1 MESLAEVIKAIA
13 LEPRPLDPTMAVPLS
28 VGAAVDS
35 QLPQPPRL
43 VSLKAGKEAAAAAKK
58 VEKEAAAA
66 AKKVEKE
73 AAAAAKKVEKEA
85 AAAAKKVE
93 KEAAA
98 AAKKAEKADK
108 AKKEAAA
115 AAKKVERAEKAEK
128 ELART
133 KVEAVRETERRTEYR
148 RPRGPCP
155 LSCGCGCGGC
165 GGGGGGGCSCL
176 REDGSFTLPLP
187 HIVGAVAGAP
197 SGQPPAPWRSL
208 IDIRETRELHNQL
221 AHEIR
226 QRQQREGL
234 VVVPWESVSFDKILD
249 KGAFSTVAKAKLN
262 MTPCAV
268 KMNDVLSS
276 HGVIEALALL
286 DECSMMAIIH
296 HPNIVKTLGIAFD
309 APAKIGL
316 IMELMNC
323 SLHELM
329 HAHAFSFRELQRY
342 VNWADSLL
350 AIATDIAIGMT
361 YLHYRHIIH
370 RDLKP
375 LNVLMTDGW
384 TAKVA
389 DFGEV
394 SLIKGARDAQHDA
407 GVRAAPTNTW
417 RSRFLSALASEA
429 SGGVSDL
436 SSLDATEDQ
445 AGLKSAP
452 QLVASKLTLRTDKS
466 GVVRIHGTL
475 SYLSPEAASV
485 DIPTAPRVG
494 TPTDV
499 WSFGCLLAHCAARAP
514 PYTDVKCQSAHEVIR
529 QLRDGRAKP
538 LSMVVEGD
546 NMPALLMAIAR
557 ECTCVAPE
565 QRPTF
570 AQISARLTDPNLI
583 RVVCFEGMRMDEEDL
598 DLDLDLDPDPD
609 ADLEARRP
617 PFNLS
622 TPEKWTKEAD
632 CPKLSPGFTLK
643 IPKSRFPGPKPPVV
657 QPFPGP
663 NPDFVKKGLHGIG
676 IGFPEVCTDPE
687 GDTEPRVGYVNSLVA
702 HVQRIVGVH
711 AATAGDTR

>member
-43 VSLKAGKEAAAAAKK
+43 VSLKAGKEAAAA
-58 VEKEAAAA
+58 
-66 AKKVEKE
+66 
-73 AAAAAKKVEKEA
+73 
-85 AAAAKKVE
+85 
-93 KEAAA
+93 
-98 AAKKAEKADK
+98 KKAEKADK
-108 AKKEAAA
+108 AKKDAAA
-115 AAKKVERAEKAEK
+115 AAKKVQRAEKAEK

-148 RPRGPCP
+148 WPRGPCP

-165 GGGGGGGCSCL
+165 GGGGCSCL

-208 IDIRETRELHNQL
+208 IDVRETRELHNQL

-249 KGAFSTVAKAKLN
+249 KGAFSTVTKAKLN

-407 GVRAAPTNTW
+407 GVRAAPTGTW

-445 AGLKSAP
+445 ARLKSAP
-452 QLVASKLTLRTDKS
+452 QLDTSKLTLRTDKS

-598 DLDLDLDPDPD
+598 DLDLDLDLD

>member
-66 AKKVEKE
+66 
-73 AAAAAKKVEKEA
+73 
-85 AAAAKKVE
+85 
-93 KEAAA
+93 
-98 AAKKAEKADK
+98 KKAEKADK

-115 AAKKVERAEKAEK
+115 AAKKVQRAEKAEK

-155 LSCGCGCGGC
+155 LSCGCGCGC
-165 GGGGGGGCSCL
+165 GGGGGCSCL

-197 SGQPPAPWRSL
+197 PGQPPAPWRSL

-268 KMNDVLSS
+268 KMNEVLSS
-276 HGVIEALALL
+276 HGVVEALALL

-407 GVRAAPTNTW
+407 GVRAAPTGTW

-445 AGLKSAP
+445 ARLKSAP
-452 QLVASKLTLRTDKS
+452 QLDTSKLTLRTDKS

-485 DIPTAPRVG
+485 DIPSAPRVG
-494 TPTDV
+494 SPTDV

-609 ADLEARRP
+609 SDLEARRP

-643 IPKSRFPGPKPPVV
+643 IPKSRFPGPKPPAV

-663 NPDFVKKGLHGIG
+663 KPDFVKKGLHGIG

-687 GDTEPRVGYVNSLVA
+687 GDTEPRAGYVNSLVA

-711 AATAGDTR
+711 AATAGDAR

>member
-28 VGAAVDS
+28 MGAAVDS

-66 AKKVEKE
+66 
-73 AAAAAKKVEKEA
+73 
-85 AAAAKKVE
+85 
-93 KEAAA
+93 
-98 AAKKAEKADK
+98 KKAEKADK

-115 AAKKVERAEKAEK
+115 AAKKVQRAEKAEK
-128 ELART
+128 EVART

-165 GGGGGGGCSCL
+165 GGGGCSCL

-208 IDIRETRELHNQL
+208 IDVRETRELHNQL

-249 KGAFSTVAKAKLN
+249 KGAFGTVAKAKLN

-268 KMNDVLSS
+268 KMNNELSS
-276 HGVIEALALL
+276 HGVVEALALL
-286 DECSMMAIIH
+286 EECSMMAIIH

-361 YLHYRHIIH
+361 YLHYRHVIH

-407 GVRAAPTNTW
+407 GVRAAPTGTW

-445 AGLKSAP
+445 ARLKSAP
-452 QLVASKLTLRTDKS
+452 QLDTSKLTLRTDKS

-494 TPTDV
+494 SPTDV

-546 NMPALLMAIAR
+546 NMPALLIAIAR

-598 DLDLDLDPDPD
+598 DLDLDLDLDPD
-609 ADLEARRP
+609 SDLEARRP

>member
-28 VGAAVDS
+28 MGAAVDS

-66 AKKVEKE
+66 
-73 AAAAAKKVEKEA
+73 
-85 AAAAKKVE
+85 
-93 KEAAA
+93 
-98 AAKKAEKADK
+98 KKAEKADK

-115 AAKKVERAEKAEK
+115 AAKKVQRAEKAEK
-128 ELART
+128 EVART

-165 GGGGGGGCSCL
+165 GGGGCSCL

-208 IDIRETRELHNQL
+208 IDVRETRELHNQL

-268 KMNDVLSS
+268 KMNEVLSS

-361 YLHYRHIIH
+361 YLHYRHVIH

-407 GVRAAPTNTW
+407 GVRAAPTGTW

-445 AGLKSAP
+445 ARLKSAP
-452 QLVASKLTLRTDKS
+452 QLDTSKLTLRTDKS

-494 TPTDV
+494 SPTDV

-546 NMPALLMAIAR
+546 NMPALLIAIAR

-598 DLDLDLDPDPD
+598 DLDLDLDLDPD
-609 ADLEARRP
+609 SDLEARRP

>member
-1 MESLAEVIKAIA
+1 MESFAEVIKAIA

-66 AKKVEKE
+66 
-73 AAAAAKKVEKEA
+73 
-85 AAAAKKVE
+85 
-93 KEAAA
+93 
-98 AAKKAEKADK
+98 KKAEKADK

-115 AAKKVERAEKAEK
+115 AAKKVQRAEKAEK

-155 LSCGCGCGGC
+155 LSCGCGCGG
-165 GGGGGGGCSCL
+165 GGGGGCSCL

-197 SGQPPAPWRSL
+197 PGQPPAPWRSL

-276 HGVIEALALL
+276 HGVVEALALL

-417 RSRFLSALASEA
+417 RSRFISALASEA

-445 AGLKSAP
+445 ARLKSAP
-452 QLVASKLTLRTDKS
+452 QLDTSKLTLRTDKS

-494 TPTDV
+494 SPTDV

-609 ADLEARRP
+609 SDLEARRP

>member
-1 MESLAEVIKAIA
+1 
-13 LEPRPLDPTMAVPLS
+13 
-28 VGAAVDS
+28 
-35 QLPQPPRL
+35 
-43 VSLKAGKEAAAAAKK
+43 
-58 VEKEAAAA
+58 
-66 AKKVEKE
+66 
-73 AAAAAKKVEKEA
+73 
-85 AAAAKKVE
+85 
-93 KEAAA
+93 
-98 AAKKAEKADK
+98 
-108 AKKEAAA
+108 
-115 AAKKVERAEKAEK
+115 
-128 ELART
+128 
-133 KVEAVRETERRTEYR
+133 
-148 RPRGPCP
+148 
-155 LSCGCGCGGC
+155 
-165 GGGGGGGCSCL
+165 
-176 REDGSFTLPLP
+176 
-187 HIVGAVAGAP
+187 VGAVAGAP
-197 SGQPPAPWRSL
+197 PGQPPAPWRSL

-268 KMNDVLSS
+268 KMNEVLSS

-286 DECSMMAIIH
+286 DECSTMAIIH

-494 TPTDV
+494 SPTDV

-598 DLDLDLDPDPD
+598 DLDLDLDLDPD
-609 ADLEARRP
+609 SDLEARRP